1 MVGEPQA
8 VTKQTVAH
16 QCQVAVA
23 RLLICSFAFSC
34 GCVVHV
40 AMGIDEDEP
49 SGSTAGLRGH
59 RLKLIVDRSRR
70 ASAVAANEA
79 ESESNPETRSAK
91 RVAMEATFELPKLSG
106 SSSGSSSA
114 ELEGDQIRPVSEW
127 RAGGQRVSD
136 VETTPSVLDE
146 ARFAIDLTTALR
158 LAGARNWNTELAAE
172 RVLEARAA
180 VDAAEAMWMPSLIGG
195 LGFTHHSGQLQAI
208 SGEIQDV
215 RRSSLFVGGG
225 ARTGK
230 SSLAGGGGG
239 PMRLSV
245 DLSVADAIFLPL
257 VARQQL
263 GVEQARESV
272 TFNDT
277 LRNAALAYLDLVEA
291 QGQLANL
298 KADLSDSEALL
309 RQTRAFVIAGKGS
322 NADTTRIAA
331 DVERRRQRLVS
342 AEGAVAVASA
352 SLARQL
358 RMNPAT
364 TLFALE
370 EQAVPVELLD
380 ESETLTELIA
390 TAMSSRPELE
400 AGRASLDA
408 TASASQAEDWRPWL
422 PHLSLG
428 VSAGGFG
435 GGAGGGI
442 GSMDGRSD
450 FDLLAV
456 WELENLGLGT
466 QASRDA
472 ASSRER
478 QARLRLSK
486 ARDDVATEV
495 TAAWHRLSAGRRR
508 LEISRERLKQAGESL
523 RLHRLRIRS
532 LVGLPLEA
540 QQAVSAISQA
550 RQDRLEAIVDFNRQ
564 QVGLLRAIGR
574 PAGSN
579 DE

>member
-1 MVGEPQA
+1 ML
-8 VTKQTVAH
+8 VAI
-16 QCQVAVA
+16 
-23 RLLICSFAFSC
+23 LLIGSFTVSC

-40 AMGIDEDEP
+40 AMGIDDDEP

-70 ASAVAANEA
+70 AASAASVAANAA
-79 ESESNPETRSAK
+79 ESDSTPETRSAK
-91 RVAMEATFELPKLSG
+91 RVAMEATFELPK
-106 SSSGSSSA
+106 SSVA
-114 ELEGDQIRPVSEW
+114 TPPELESDQIRPVSEW
-127 RAGGQRVSD
+127 RASGQRGSD

-146 ARFAIDLTTALR
+146 ARFAIDLPAALR
-158 LAGARNWNTELAAE
+158 LAGARSWNTELAAE

-195 LGFTHHSGQLQAI
+195 LGYTHHSGQLQAI
-208 SGEIQDV
+208 SGEILDI

-225 ARTGK
+225 ARTGR

-245 DLSVADAIFLPL
+245 DMSVADAIFAPL

-263 GVEQARESV
+263 GVEQARESA

-277 LRNAALAYLDLVEA
+277 LRDAALAYLDLVEA

-298 KADLSDSEALL
+298 RFDLNDAEALL

-331 DVERRRQRLVS
+331 DVEWRRQRLVS

-358 RMNPAT
+358 RMDPAT

-370 EQAVPVELLD
+370 EQAVPLELLD
-380 ESETLTELIA
+380 ESESLSELIA

-456 WELENLGLGT
+456 WELKNLGLGT

-472 ASSRER
+472 AASRER
-478 QARLRLSK
+478 QARLRLSQ

-574 PAGSN
+574 PAGGN
-579 DE
+579 E

>member
-1 MVGEPQA
+1 M
-8 VTKQTVAH
+8 
-16 QCQVAVA
+16 AVA
-23 RLLICSFAFSC
+23 TLLIGSFTVSC

-40 AMGIDEDEP
+40 AMGIDDDEP
-49 SGSTAGLRGH
+49 SDSTAGLRGH

-70 ASAVAANEA
+70 AASVAANTA
-79 ESESNPETRSAK
+79 ESESTPETRSAK
-91 RVAMEATFELPKLSG
+91 RVAMEATFELPE
-106 SSSGSSSA
+106 SSVA
-114 ELEGDQIRPVSEW
+114 TPPELESDQIRPVSEW
-127 RAGGQRVSD
+127 RAGGQRGSD

-146 ARFAIDLTTALR
+146 ARFAIDLPAALR
-158 LAGARNWNTELAAE
+158 LAGARSWNTELAAE

-195 LGFTHHSGQLQAI
+195 LGYTQHSGQLQAI
-208 SGEIQDV
+208 SGEILDV

-225 ARTGK
+225 ARTGR

-245 DLSVADAIFLPL
+245 EMSVADTIFAPL

-263 GVEQARESV
+263 GVEQARESA

-277 LRNAALAYLDLVEA
+277 LRDAALAYLDLVEA

-298 KADLSDSEALL
+298 RSDLNDAEALL

-331 DVERRRQRLVS
+331 DVEWRRQRLVS

-358 RMNPAT
+358 RMDPAT

-380 ESETLTELIA
+380 ESESLSELIA

-472 ASSRER
+472 AASRER
-478 QARLRLSK
+478 QARLRLSR

-508 LEISRERLKQAGESL
+508 LEISRERLKQAGES
-523 RLHRLRIRS
+523 
-532 LVGLPLEA
+532 
-540 QQAVSAISQA
+540 
-550 RQDRLEAIVDFNRQ
+550 
-564 QVGLLRAIGR
+564 
-574 PAGSN
+574 
-579 DE
+579 